1 MGPSKIPIVGKS
13 EPLYW
18 HAGSYRFPDPM
29 AREIDSI
36 ARRLLESYEE
46 IGGINHLDGTNLPS
60 RDALTAI
67 CRGLLGLLFPGFF
80 TEEPMTGACLEGK
93 TRELLDD
100 VVARLTVETER
111 SLRSQKDAAAHSE
124 VEARRLACEFLHCLP
139 DVRALLLT
147 DVEAAYEGDPA
158 ARSYEEIILSYPCI
172 EAIAIQRLAHWLYRR
187 GVPLLP
193 RMMTEWA
200 HSRTGIDLHPGAVIG
215 SHFFIDHGTGVVVG
229 ETTVIGRHVKLYHGV
244 TLGAK
249 SFAKDEEGQII
260 KGIKRHPNVGDHV
273 TIYPNATI
281 LGGTTT
287 IGEHATIGANVHL
300 SESVAPYAVIALG
313 DQTHRVR
320 DKRAQPGRLRV
331 PV

>member
-1 MGPSKIPIVGKS
+1 MSC
-13 EPLYW
+13 
-18 HAGSYRFPDPM
+18 
-29 AREIDSI
+29 EIDGI
-36 ARRLLESYEE
+36 TRRLLASYEA

-60 RDALTAI
+60 RDALPAI

-80 TEEPMTGACLEGK
+80 TEEPMTTACVAGK
-93 TRELLDD
+93 TRRQLDD
-100 VVARLTVETER
+100 LVARLTLETTR
-111 SLRSQKDAAAHSE
+111 SLRSQKDVSDHADG
-124 VEARRLACEFLHCLP
+124 VARRLVCDFLHYLP
-139 DVRALLLT
+139 EVRALLLT

-172 EAIAIQRLAHWLYRR
+172 EAIAIQRLAHWLYQR

-229 ETTVIGRHVKLYHGV
+229 ETCVIGRHVKLYHGV

-249 SFAKDEEGQII
+249 SFAKDEQGQII
-260 KGIKRHPNVGDHV
+260 KGMKRHPEVGDHV

-281 LGGTTT
+281 LGGTTV

-300 SESVAPYAVIALG
+300 AESVAPYAVIALG

-320 DKRAQPGRLRV
+320 DKRAVQGRPAKPPV
-331 PV
+331 PA

>member
-1 MGPSKIPIVGKS
+1 MSC
-13 EPLYW
+13 
-18 HAGSYRFPDPM
+18 
-29 AREIDSI
+29 EIDSI
-36 ARRLLESYEE
+36 ARRLLVSYDE

-60 RDALTAI
+60 RDALPAI

-80 TEEPMTGACLEGK
+80 TEEPMTAACVETH
-93 TRELLDD
+93 TRRQLDD
-100 VVARLTVETER
+100 LVSRLTLETTR
-111 SLRSQKDAAAHSE
+111 SLRSQKDTSAHTDLT
-124 VEARRLACEFLHCLP
+124 ARRIVCDFLHHLP

-172 EAIAIQRLAHWLYRR
+172 EAIAIQRLAHWLYRQ

-200 HSRTGIDLHPGAVIG
+200 HSRTGIDLHPGATIG
-215 SHFFIDHGTGVVVG
+215 THFFIDHGTGVVVG
-229 ETTVIGRHVKLYHGV
+229 ETCVIGSHVKLYHGV

-249 SFAKDEEGQII
+249 SFAKDEQGHII
-260 KGIKRHPNVGDHV
+260 KGMKRHPEVGDHV

-281 LGGTTT
+281 LGGTTV

-320 DKRAQPGRLRV
+320 DKRAAQGRPTPPSV
-331 PV
+331 PA

>member
-1 MGPSKIPIVGKS
+1 
-13 EPLYW
+13 
-18 HAGSYRFPDPM
+18 M
-29 AREIDSI
+29 ACETDSI
-36 ARRLLESYEE
+36 AQQLLTSYSE

-60 RDALTAI
+60 RDALPAI
-67 CRGLLGLLFPGFF
+67 CRGLLALLFPGFF
-80 TEEPMTGACLEGK
+80 TEEPMTTACVAGK
-93 TRELLDD
+93 TRRQLDD
-100 VVARLTVETER
+100 LITRLTQEVTR
-111 SLRSQKDAAAHSE
+111 SLHSQKDTPGPDDE
-124 VEARRLACEFLHCLP
+124 TARRLVCQFLSCLP
-139 DVRALLLT
+139 DVRTLLLT

-172 EAIAIQRLAHWLYRR
+172 EAIAIQRLAHWLYGR

-200 HSRTGIDLHPGAVIG
+200 HSRTGIDLHPGASIG

-229 ETTVIGRHVKLYHGV
+229 ETCVIGRHVKLYHGV

-249 SFAKDEEGQII
+249 SFAKDDEGHII
-260 KGIKRHPNVGDHV
+260 KGVKRHPNVGDHV

-300 SESVAPYAVIALG
+300 DESVAPYAVIALG
-313 DQTHRVR
+313 AQSHRVL
-320 DKRAQPGRLRV
+320 DKRARPSRAATPRV
-331 PV
+331 TA